1 MNLSKIVTYITLA
14 VFSILV
20 LIPINIENT
29 EIAAH
34 IGIIKISLTI
44 VVLTMFFIIGIVA
57 DKYDKYESIIA
68 AIMFVL
74 LSLPFG
80 HVLSNDSS
88 IKKLTISMC
97 ENEKQAGIEKKPYEC
112 EEIAKPSSNFE
123 SVFFTYGLIV
133 MSLLLAN
140 QYIAST
146 RKVNVLLSIFEEEH
160 SSTDEEQINTKGR
173 VASLVEKANKS
184 CENPIVRVTT
194 FIVGS
199 ILVLLI
205 AFALMYYNHIEES
218 KHIMSLRESL
228 SVWAKLFN

>member
-57 DKYDKYESIIA
+57 DKYESIIT

-133 MSLLLAN
+133 MSLLLTN

-146 RKVNVLLSIFEEEH
+146 RKVNLLLSIFEEEH

-173 VASLVEKANKS
+173 VASLVEKANTL
-184 CENPIVRVTT
+184 CESPAVRVTV

-205 AFALMYYNHIEES
+205 AFMLMYHA
-218 KHIMSLRESL
+218 
-228 SVWAKLFN
+228 SVKEGDNLNIKTKEIITTKI

>member
-57 DKYDKYESIIA
+57 DKYESIIA

-133 MSLLLAN
+133 MSLLLTN

-146 RKVNVLLSIFEEEH
+146 RKVNLLLSIFEEEH

-173 VASLVEKANKS
+173 VASLVEKANTL
-184 CENPIVRVTT
+184 CESPAVRVTV
-194 FIVGS
+194 FIIGS

-205 AFALMYYNHIEES
+205 AFMLMYHA
-218 KHIMSLRESL
+218 
-228 SVWAKLFN
+228 SVKEGDNLNIKTKEIITTKI

>member
-57 DKYDKYESIIA
+57 DKYESIIA

-97 ENEKQAGIEKKPYEC
+97 ENEKQAAIEKKPYEC

-133 MSLLLAN
+133 MSLLLTN

-146 RKVNVLLSIFEEEH
+146 RKVNLLLSIFEEEH

>member
-34 IGIIKISLTI
+34 IGIIKISLII

-57 DKYDKYESIIA
+57 DKYESIIA

-133 MSLLLAN
+133 MSLLLTN
-140 QYIAST
+140 QYIVST
-146 RKVNVLLSIFEEEH
+146 RKVNLLLRFFDEEEH
-160 SSTDEEQINTKGR
+160 STTDEEQIETKGR
-173 VASLVEKANKS
+173 VASLVEKANTL
-184 CENPIVRVTT
+184 CESPAVRVTV

>member
-57 DKYDKYESIIA
+57 DKYESIIA

-133 MSLLLAN
+133 MSLLLTN

-146 RKVNVLLSIFEEEH
+146 RKVNLLLSIFEEEH

-218 KHIMSLRESL
+218 KHIMSFRESL

>member
-1 MNLSKIVTYITLA
+1 A
-14 VFSILV
+14 
-20 LIPINIENT
+20 
-29 EIAAH
+29 
-34 IGIIKISLTI
+34 
-44 VVLTMFFIIGIVA
+44 
-57 DKYDKYESIIA
+57 DKYESIIA

-133 MSLLLAN
+133 MSLLLTN

-146 RKVNVLLSIFEEEH
+146 RKVNLLLSIFEEEH

-173 VASLVEKANKS
+173 VASLVEKANTL
-184 CENPIVRVTT
+184 CESPAVRVTV

-205 AFALMYYNHIEES
+205 AFMLMYHA
-218 KHIMSLRESL
+218 
-228 SVWAKLFN
+228 SVKEGDNLNIKTKEIITTKI

>member
-57 DKYDKYESIIA
+57 DKYESIIA

-133 MSLLLAN
+133 MSLLLTN

-146 RKVNVLLSIFEEEH
+146 RKVNLLLSIFEEEH

-173 VASLVEKANKS
+173 VASLVEKANTL
-184 CENPIVRVTT
+184 CESPAVRVTV

-205 AFALMYYNHIEES
+205 AFMLMYHV
-218 KHIMSLRESL
+218 
-228 SVWAKLFN
+228 SVKEGDNLNIKTKEIITTKI

>member
-57 DKYDKYESIIA
+57 DKYESIIA

-133 MSLLLAN
+133 MSLLLTN

-146 RKVNVLLSIFEEEH
+146 RKVNLLLSIFDEEH

-205 AFALMYYNHIEES
+205 AFALMYYNYIEES

>member
-57 DKYDKYESIIA
+57 DKYESIIA

-80 HVLSNDSS
+80 HVLINDSS

-133 MSLLLAN
+133 MSLLLTN

-146 RKVNVLLSIFEEEH
+146 RKVNLLLSIFEEEH

-173 VASLVEKANKS
+173 VASLVEKANTL
-184 CENPIVRVTT
+184 CESPAVRVTV

-205 AFALMYYNHIEES
+205 AFMLMYHA
-218 KHIMSLRESL
+218 
-228 SVWAKLFN
+228 SVKEGDNLNIKTKEIITTKI

>member
-57 DKYDKYESIIA
+57 DKYESIIA

-112 EEIAKPSSNFE
+112 EEIAKPSSKPSSNFE

-133 MSLLLAN
+133 MSLLLTN

-146 RKVNVLLSIFEEEH
+146 RKVNLLLSIFEEEH

-173 VASLVEKANKS
+173 IASLVEKANTL
-184 CENPIVRVTT
+184 CESPAVRVTV

-205 AFALMYYNHIEES
+205 AFMLMYHA
-218 KHIMSLRESL
+218 
-228 SVWAKLFN
+228 SVKEGDNLNIKTKEIITTKI

>member
-57 DKYDKYESIIA
+57 DKYESIIA

-133 MSLLLAN
+133 MSLLLTN

-146 RKVNVLLSIFEEEH
+146 RKVNLLFSIFEEEH

-173 VASLVEKANKS
+173 VASLVEKANTL
-184 CENPIVRVTT
+184 CESPAVRVTV

-205 AFALMYYNHIEES
+205 AFMLMYHA
-218 KHIMSLRESL
+218 
-228 SVWAKLFN
+228 SVKEGDNLNIKTKEIITTKI

>member
-34 IGIIKISLTI
+34 IRIIKISLTI

-57 DKYDKYESIIA
+57 DKYESIIA

-133 MSLLLAN
+133 MSLLLTN

-146 RKVNVLLSIFEEEH
+146 RKVNLLLSIFEEEH

-173 VASLVEKANKS
+173 VASLVEKANTL
-184 CENPIVRVTT
+184 CESPAVRVTV

-205 AFALMYYNHIEES
+205 AFMLMYHA
-218 KHIMSLRESL
+218 
-228 SVWAKLFN
+228 SVKEGDNLNIKTKEIITTKI

>member
-57 DKYDKYESIIA
+57 DKYESIIA
-68 AIMFVL
+68 AIMFVI

-88 IKKLTISMC
+88 IEKLTISMC

-133 MSLLLAN
+133 MSLLLTN

-146 RKVNVLLSIFEEEH
+146 RKVNLLLSIFEEEH

-173 VASLVEKANKS
+173 VASLVEKANTL
-184 CENPIVRVTT
+184 CESPAVRVTV

-205 AFALMYYNHIEES
+205 AFMLMYHA
-218 KHIMSLRESL
+218 
-228 SVWAKLFN
+228 SVKEGDNLNIKTKEIITTKI

>member
-44 VVLTMFFIIGIVA
+44 VVLTMFFIIGIIA
-57 DKYDKYESIIA
+57 GKKESIIA
-68 AIMFVL
+68 AIMFVI

-80 HVLSNDSS
+80 HALSNDPS
-88 IKKLTISMC
+88 IEKLTISMC

-123 SVFFTYGLIV
+123 SVFFTFGLIV
-133 MSLLLAN
+133 MSLLLTN
-140 QYIAST
+140 QYIVST
-146 RKVNVLLSIFEEEH
+146 RKVNLLLSLFEEEEEEH
-160 SSTDEEQINTKGR
+160 SSTDKEQIKTKGR
-173 VASLVEKANKS
+173 VASIVEKANKLF
-184 CENPIVRVTT
+184 ERPVVRVSV

-205 AFALMYYNHIEES
+205 AFMLMYHVSVKNGNNS
-218 KHIMSLRESL
+218 KIMTKEI
-228 SVWAKLFN
+228 ATIKI

>member
-57 DKYDKYESIIA
+57 DKYESIIA
-68 AIMFVL
+68 AIMFVI

-133 MSLLLAN
+133 MSLLLTN

-146 RKVNVLLSIFEEEH
+146 RKVNLLLSIFEEEH

-173 VASLVEKANKS
+173 VASLVEKANTL
-184 CENPIVRVTT
+184 CESPAVRVTV

-205 AFALMYYNHIEES
+205 AFMLMYHA
-218 KHIMSLRESL
+218 
-228 SVWAKLFN
+228 SVKEGDNLNIKTKEIITTKI

>member
-44 VVLTMFFIIGIVA
+44 VVLTVFFIIGIVA
-57 DKYDKYESIIA
+57 DKYESIIA

-133 MSLLLAN
+133 MSLLLTN

-146 RKVNVLLSIFEEEH
+146 RKVNLLLSIFEEEH

-205 AFALMYYNHIEES
+205 AFALMYYNYIEES

>member
-1 MNLSKIVTYITLA
+1 MNLRKIIAYIIMA

-57 DKYDKYESIIA
+57 DKYESIIA

-133 MSLLLAN
+133 MSLLLTN

-146 RKVNVLLSIFEEEH
+146 RKVNLLLSIFEEEH

-205 AFALMYYNHIEES
+205 AFALMYYNYIEES

>member
-57 DKYDKYESIIA
+57 DKYESIIA

-133 MSLLLAN
+133 MSLLLTN

-146 RKVNVLLSIFEEEH
+146 RKVNLLLSIFEEEH

-173 VASLVEKANKS
+173 VASLVEKANTL
-184 CENPIVRVTT
+184 CESPDVRVTV

-205 AFALMYYNHIEES
+205 AFMLMYHA
-218 KHIMSLRESL
+218 
-228 SVWAKLFN
+228 SVKEGDNLNIKTKEIITTKI

>member
-57 DKYDKYESIIA
+57 DKYESIIA

-97 ENEKQAGIEKKPYEC
+97 ENEKQAGIKKKPYEC

-133 MSLLLAN
+133 MSLLLTN

-146 RKVNVLLSIFEEEH
+146 RKVNLLLSIFEEEH

>member
-57 DKYDKYESIIA
+57 DKYESIIA

-133 MSLLLAN
+133 MSLLLTN

-146 RKVNVLLSIFEEEH
+146 RKVNLLLSIFEEEH

-173 VASLVEKANKS
+173 VASLVEKANTL
-184 CENPIVRVTT
+184 CESPAVRVTV

-205 AFALMYYNHIEES
+205 AFMLMYHVSVKDGNNS
-218 KHIMSLRESL
+218 NIMTKEI
-228 SVWAKLFN
+228 ATTKI